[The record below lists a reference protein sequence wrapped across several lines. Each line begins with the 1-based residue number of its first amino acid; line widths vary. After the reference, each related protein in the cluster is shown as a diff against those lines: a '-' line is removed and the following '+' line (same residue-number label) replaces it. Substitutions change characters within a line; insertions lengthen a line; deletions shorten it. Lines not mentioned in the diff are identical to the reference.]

1 MASDHG
7 RAIRRRQ
14 FAIEALADHPHHV
27 STVAR
32 WRWDEWGP
40 KADPRGSAEAWAA
53 RLYQHT
59 RDSIPTTFI
68 ALDDGENVVGVVS
81 LTENDL
87 TIRPDL
93 TPWLAG
99 LFVLPQMRGQGLGS
113 ALVRHAE
120 AHAASL
126 LVDRL
131 YLFTDT
137 AEHLYRQLGWQVLEH
152 VVYRGKEQTVM
163 VKAIGTNLGL

>member
-1 MASDHG
+1 MASDPG
-7 RAIRRRQ
+7 RADRAATIR
-14 FAIEALADHPHHV
+14 IESLADHPHHV

-32 WRWDEWGP
+32 WRWDEWGLE
-40 KADPRGSAEAWAA
+40 ADPGGSAEAWAA

-68 ALDDGENVVGVVS
+68 GLDDGENVVGVVS
-81 LTENDL
+81 LTQNDL
-87 TIRPDL
+87 LIRPDL
-93 TPWLAG
+93 TPWLAS
-99 LFVLPQMRGQGLGS
+99 LFVLPAMRDQGLGA

-126 LVDRL
+126 LVDQL

-137 AEHLYRQLGWQVLEH
+137 AEHLYRQLGWQVMEH
-152 VVYRGKEQTVM
+152 VVYRGKDETVM
-163 VKAIGTNLGL
+163 VKAIGTNLGP